1 MISILGQT
9 FVSFRIFKTARC
21 PENCAGALN
30 APMPTVEQLEKAV
43 ARFKRTFHVQAA
55 FTALFFVAFLLYIPI
70 GLAIIAPFK
79 RLTIAECLERDL
91 GTEYCTDTMKY
102 NAAETKLW
110 NYGKQTSHTQLV

>member
-1 MISILGQT
+1 
-9 FVSFRIFKTARC
+9 VSFRIFKTARC

-30 APMPTVEQLEKAV
+30 APMPTASELERTV
-43 ARFKRTFHVQAA
+43 ARLRRTFHVQAA

-91 GTEYCTDTMKY
+91 GDEYCTVTMKY
-102 NAAETKLW
+102 NSVETKLW
-110 NYGKQTSHTQLV
+110 NYGERARNASAL

>member
-1 MISILGQT
+1 
-9 FVSFRIFKTARC
+9 VSFRIFKTARC

-30 APMPTVEQLEKAV
+30 APMP
-43 ARFKRTFHVQAA
+43 RRTFHVQAA

-91 GTEYCTDTMKY
+91 GDEYCTVTMKY
-102 NAAETKLW
+102 NSVETKLW
-110 NYGKQTSHTQLV
+110 NYGERARNASAL